1 MINMNTSRHLFTEW
15 PTDLLIDYA
24 LKIHHRN
31 IRAKGPK
38 LLQLIRCVVDENI
51 IMPEVEQLFTES
63 LSDLE
68 KHLTKEENVL
78 FPYLY
83 ELLEAERNNEGIAQ
97 MHCGTIANPI
107 RVMMM
112 EHDDEVERHQR
123 ISLLTNNYSAP
134 ADASSDYKLLLRG
147 LQDFAA
153 DLHEHVYIEN
163 EIIFPRCQSVEKR
176 IVF

>member
-1 MINMNTSRHLFTEW
+1 
-15 PTDLLIDYA
+15 
-24 LKIHHRN
+24 
-31 IRAKGPK
+31 
-38 LLQLIRCVVDENI
+38 
-51 IMPEVEQLFTES
+51 
-63 LSDLE
+63 
-68 KHLTKEENVL
+68 
-78 FPYLY
+78 
-83 ELLEAERNNEGIAQ
+83 

-134 ADASSDYKLLLRG
+134 ADASNDYKLLLRG

>member
-1 MINMNTSRHLFTEW
+1 MNTSRHLFTEW

-38 LLQLIRCVVDENI
+38 LLQLIRCVVDENM

-163 EIIFPRCQSVEKR
+163 LPSMPKC
-176 IVF
+176 